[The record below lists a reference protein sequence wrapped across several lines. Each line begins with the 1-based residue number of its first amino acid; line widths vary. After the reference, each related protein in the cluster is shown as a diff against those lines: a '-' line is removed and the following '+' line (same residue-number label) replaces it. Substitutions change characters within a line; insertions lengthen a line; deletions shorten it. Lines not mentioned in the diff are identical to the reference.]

1 MNVQFN
7 HTIVHSR
14 DKNVAAKFLTDILGL
29 ATPTPLG
36 PFLAVHLDNG
46 LTLDFYTDDLQV
58 VRQHYAFLV
67 SDSEFDAIY
76 ARIRQYALPF
86 WADPFHRRATEIN
99 TENGGRGVYFED
111 PSGHNLE
118 IITRT

>member
-1 MNVQFN
+1 MRPIDNRYQEIVTVNVQFN

-36 PFLAVHLDNG
+36 PFLAVRLDN
-46 LTLDFYTDDLQV
+46 
-58 VRQHYAFLV
+58 
-67 SDSEFDAIY
+67 
-76 ARIRQYALPF
+76 
-86 WADPFHRRATEIN
+86 PFHRRATEIN
-99 TENGGRGVYFED
+99 TENGIRGVYFED